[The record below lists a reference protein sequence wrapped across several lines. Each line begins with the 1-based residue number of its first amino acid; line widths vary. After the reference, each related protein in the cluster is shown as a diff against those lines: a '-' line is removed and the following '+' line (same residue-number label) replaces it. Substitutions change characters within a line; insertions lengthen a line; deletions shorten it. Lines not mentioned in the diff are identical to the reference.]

1 MDEIV
6 RAVSHNYIFPA
17 VIFSIMFGLGMAM
30 NLAMIRDVLVR
41 PRALLT
47 GLAGQLLLLPLLAF
61 AVATLGPWSSL
72 VALGLI
78 VIAVCPGGSTSN
90 AIVFAIRG
98 DVALSVSLTALS
110 SVLTLITIPLL
121 LALALQLWGDGANTV
136 LLPVSRVIKSLFLM
150 TALPVGLGMLLRKL
164 SPALA
169 SRMLEPFRRA
179 SLVMLLSIIALSIYN
194 SRGYI
199 SSEIGHIAVAS
210 GILVVV
216 VISGGWSL
224 ARLFKL
230 DASQCLTIAVEVG
243 VQNTAL
249 ALYIGAS
256 LLGSPEL
263 TIVAITY
270 GIINYALIGL
280 LIAWLRR
287 SDKARHD
294 TPSDA

>member
-1 MDEIV
+1 MDELI
-6 RAVSHNYIFPA
+6 RALSHDYIFPA

-30 NLAMIRDVLVR
+30 NLAMIRDVLVK

-61 AVATLGPWSSL
+61 IVAALGPWSSL

-110 SVLTLITIPLL
+110 SLLTLVTIPVL
-121 LALALQLWGDGANTV
+121 LAFALQLWGDGANAV
-136 LLPVSRVIKSLFLM
+136 SLPVPRVIRSLLLM
-150 TALPVGLGMLLRKL
+150 TALPVGLGMMLRRFAP
-164 SPALA
+164 SLA

-179 SLVMLLSIIALSIYN
+179 SLIMLLSIIALSIYN

-199 SSEIGHIAVAS
+199 SSEIGHIAAAS
-210 GILVVV
+210 AILVVV
-216 VISGGWSL
+216 VITGGWSL

-230 DASQCLTIAVEVG
+230 DASQCLTIAIEVG

-263 TIVAITY
+263 TIVAIVY
-270 GIINYALIGL
+270 GIINYALIGV
-280 LIAWLRR
+280 LIAWRR
-287 SDKARHD
+287 RPHAVLHQG
-294 TPSDA
+294 